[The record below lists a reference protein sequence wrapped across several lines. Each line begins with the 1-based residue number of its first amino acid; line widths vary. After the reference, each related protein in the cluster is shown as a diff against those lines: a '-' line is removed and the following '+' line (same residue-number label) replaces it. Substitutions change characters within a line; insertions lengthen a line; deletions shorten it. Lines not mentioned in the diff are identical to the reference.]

1 MEQLCILS
9 SMAQVRMLQTS
20 LSVMFNSCLL
30 IISNKMKLQIQ
41 LDFFNCP
48 LSRQIC
54 SSCMIVCNLFFQM
67 ADVDSDLVVVVVL
80 LLLNIFYYF
89 RGTCVECPK
98 LKELSQYYALQ
109 KHISVPL

>member
-54 SSCMIVCNLFFQM
+54 SSCMIVCNLFSQM

-98 LKELSQYYALQ
+98 LNELSQYYALQ